1 MYNPQLF
8 ETRAALLNSLLTLN
22 ELESRRQK
30 AEADQDYHLMKS
42 LTLVLDKLRTD
53 IENLA
58 DRHREFDAELNVE
71 SVFGEL
77 SEFILPRTEPDFCNS
92 DVFQRILHGINE
104 IVEVEMKELS
114 RRKDR
119 ENYFELVAIHQKFST
134 RLNYDGDEVRY
145 KFKEL

>member
-92 DVFQRILHGINE
+92 DVFQRILDGINE
-104 IVEVEMKELS
+104 LFDSEMKELS

-134 RLNYDGDEVRY
+134 RLNYDGDEVR
-145 KFKEL
+145 

>member
-42 LTLVLDKLRTD
+42 LTLVLDQFGAD
-53 IENLA
+53 IKNLEN
-58 DRHREFDAELNVE
+58 RNRELEAELNVE

-77 SEFILPRTEPDFCNS
+77 SEFIFPKTAPDFFNS
-92 DVFQRILHGINE
+92 DVFQRLLDGINVLIDSE
-104 IVEVEMKELS
+104 IKELS

-119 ENYFELVAIHQKFST
+119 ENYFELVAIQQKFST
-134 RLNYDGDEVRY
+134 RLNYDGDEVR
-145 KFKEL
+145 